1 MSVEFSNAYQEILLD
16 NLVSVIKQNFV
27 FQTQLKL
34 VDKSSKEKEELLKK
48 VEELTSLYNTTK
60 NEINQLQG
68 FKLKAEQNSSAH
80 EEKNRIQAALNDSM
94 KKNTSLQ
101 KELESLKLEKNKELK
116 ELKEEI
122 NNLKIYITKLEEN
135 ISITKLKKINPE
147 KVITENETKV
157 IENNLQKVL
166 DGSSF

>member
-16 NLVSVIKQNFV
+16 NLISVIKQNFV

-34 VDKSSKEKEELLKK
+34 VDKSSKEKEELQKK
-48 VEELTSLYNTTK
+48 VEELNSLYNSTK

-80 EEKNRIQAALNDSM
+80 EEKNRIQSALNDSM

-101 KELESLKLEKNKELK
+101 REVEAIKIEKNKELE
-116 ELKEEI
+116 ELKQEI
-122 NNLKIYITKLEEN
+122 NNLKVYITKLEEN

-147 KVITENETKV
+147 KVIPENEIKV
-157 IENNLQKVL
+157 IENNLQK
-166 DGSSF
+166 DMF